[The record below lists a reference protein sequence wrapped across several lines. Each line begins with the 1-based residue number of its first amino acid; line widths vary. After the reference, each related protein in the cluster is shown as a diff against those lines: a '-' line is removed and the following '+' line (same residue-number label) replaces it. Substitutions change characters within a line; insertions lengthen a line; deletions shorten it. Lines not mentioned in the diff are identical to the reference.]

1 MGVELPLDP
10 SVTDEDIQKA
20 LEVDTHEKAHEKLE
34 AMSDEEFKRLVE
46 YIQWKLK
53 RKNKPEEIQSYIS

>member
-20 LEVDTHEKAHEKLE
+20 LEVDSHEKAHRKLE

-46 YIQWKLK
+46 YIQWKSK
-53 RKNKPEEIQSYIS
+53 KKGKPEEIQSYIS